1 MSYSYTATSKFCG
14 IKCVGIVDIKRLP
27 NSLTVQY
34 SELLQNC
41 IHPLSD
47 GSNISFKSKLING
60 KKYWYLYISL
70 GSSRREHYL
79 GEESTELL
87 DRIDDEKAAWEANE
101 DDRELRRRLVNS
113 LIAGSMAPTVRD
125 EGKLLSLLERS
136 GLFLAGAVLVGTMA
150 YKAYANMLGVKWAS
164 ELATQDIDIAAD
176 NRFIVALPRPKK
188 PINLGQIILDS
199 GMGFFEVPVL
209 NRKQP
214 STSFKIR
221 GQEFQVDVLTPM
233 RGRESE
239 RPVKLD
245 DFQTYAQPLRTLDYL
260 LEDIQPA
267 VLLYEHGI
275 MINVPAPAR
284 FAIHKCVVSQ
294 KRTAAFAAKSRK
306 DLNQAEQ
313 VFQELLALRPGDLSL
328 AYAAA
333 QARGEEFV
341 EDFLTGLSLIDAGVQ
356 DSVRKHLR

>member
-1 MSYSYTATSKFCG
+1 ME
-14 IKCVGIVDIKRLP
+14 IKHLP

-34 SELLQNC
+34 SELMQNC

-79 GEESTELL
+79 GEESIELL
-87 DRIDDEKAAWEANE
+87 DRIEDEKATWEASE
-101 DDRELRRRLVNS
+101 DDRELRKRLVS
-113 LIAGSMAPTVRD
+113 LLIAGGMTPIARD

-150 YKAYANMLGVKWAS
+150 FKAYANMLGVKWAS

-176 NRFIVALPRPKK
+176 NRYTLALPRPKMS
-188 PINLGQIILDS
+188 INLGQIILDS
-199 GMGFFEVPVL
+199 GMGFFEVPAL
-209 NRKQP
+209 DRNRP

-221 GQEFQVDVLTPM
+221 GRDFQVDVLTPKH
-233 RGRESE
+233 GRESQ

-245 DFQTYAQPLRTLDYL
+245 DFATYAEPLRSLDYL

-294 KRTAAFAAKSRK
+294 QRTVAFAAKSRK

-328 AYAAA
+328 AYTAA
-333 QARGEEFV
+333 QAKGEEFV
-341 EDFLTGLSLIDAGVQ
+341 DDFLTGLSLINNEIAIA
-356 DSVRKHLR
+356 VRGQLGIRQV

>member
-1 MSYSYTATSKFCG
+1 MME
-14 IKCVGIVDIKRLP
+14 IKHLP
-27 NSLTVQY
+27 NSLTLQY

-70 GSSRREHYL
+70 GTSRREHYL
-79 GEESTELL
+79 GEESVELL
-87 DRIDDEKAAWEANE
+87 DRIDDEKATWEANE
-101 DDRELRRRLVNS
+101 DDRELRKRLVS
-113 LIAGSMAPTVRD
+113 LLIAGGMTPIVRD

-150 YKAYANMLGVKWAS
+150 FKAYANMLGVKWAS

-176 NRFIVALPRPKK
+176 NRYTVALPRPKQ

-199 GMGFFEVPVL
+199 GMGFFEVPAL

-214 STSFKIR
+214 STSFRIR

-233 RGRESE
+233 RGRESA
-239 RPVKLD
+239 RPVKVD
-245 DFQTYAQPLRTLDYL
+245 DFATYAKPLRSLEYL

-313 VFQELLALRPGDLSL
+313 VFQELLALRPADLSL

-333 QARGEEFV
+333 QERGKEFV
-341 EDFLTGLSLIDAGVQ
+341 DDFLTGLSLINTGIEER
-356 DSVRKHLR
+356 VRGQLDIHQVRLPRRASPSSQ

>member
-1 MSYSYTATSKFCG
+1 MKINHLA
-14 IKCVGIVDIKRLP
+14 

-34 SELLQNC
+34 SELMQNC

-47 GSNISFKSKLING
+47 GSNISFKSKLINE

-87 DRIDDEKAAWEANE
+87 DRIDDEKATWETNTDE
-101 DDRELRRRLVNS
+101 RELRQRLVRS
-113 LIAGSMAPTVRD
+113 LIAGGMTPTARD

-150 YKAYANMLGVKWAS
+150 FKAYANMLGVKWAS

-176 NRFIVALPRPKK
+176 NRYALALPRRKR

-199 GMGFFEVPVL
+199 GMGFFEVPAL
-209 NRKQP
+209 NRKRP

-221 GQEFQVDVLTPM
+221 GQDFQVDVLTPM
-233 RGRESE
+233 RGRESK
-239 RPVKLD
+239 RPVRID
-245 DFQTYAQPLRTLDYL
+245 DFATYAEPLRSLDYL

-284 FAIHKCVVSQ
+284 YAIHKCVVSQ

-306 DLNQAEQ
+306 DLHQAEQ
-313 VFQELLALRPGDLSL
+313 VFQELLVLRPGDLSL

-333 QARGEEFV
+333 QVRGSGFV
-341 EDFLTGLSLIDAGVQ
+341 DDFLTGLSLINTGIQ
-356 DSVRKHLR
+356 DRVRGQLDVSQM

>member
-1 MSYSYTATSKFCG
+1 
-14 IKCVGIVDIKRLP
+14 
-27 NSLTVQY
+27 
-34 SELLQNC
+34 
-41 IHPLSD
+41 
-47 GSNISFKSKLING
+47 
-60 KKYWYLYISL
+60 
-70 GSSRREHYL
+70 
-79 GEESTELL
+79 
-87 DRIDDEKAAWEANE
+87 
-101 DDRELRRRLVNS
+101 
-113 LIAGSMAPTVRD
+113 
-125 EGKLLSLLERS
+125 
-136 GLFLAGAVLVGTMA
+136 VLVGTMA

-176 NRFIVALPRPKK
+176 NRFTVALPRPKK

-199 GMGFFEVPVL
+199 GMGLFEVPVL

-233 RGRESE
+233 RGRESA
-239 RPVKLD
+239 RSVKLD
-245 DFQTYAQPLRTLDYL
+245 DFQTYAQPLRSLDYL
-260 LEDIQPA
+260 LEDIQPT

-306 DLNQAEQ
+306 DLSQAEQ

-328 AYAAA
+328 ACAAA

>member
-1 MSYSYTATSKFCG
+1 ME
-14 IKCVGIVDIKRLP
+14 IKHLS
-27 NSLTVQY
+27 NSLSVQY
-34 SELLQNC
+34 SELMQNC

-60 KKYWYLYISL
+60 KRYWYLYISL

-79 GEESTELL
+79 GEESIDLL
-87 DRIDDEKAAWEANE
+87 DRIDDEKATWEANE
-101 DDRELRRRLVNS
+101 DDRELRKRLVSS
-113 LIAGSMAPTVRD
+113 LIAGGMTPVVRD

-150 YKAYANMLGVKWAS
+150 FRAYANMLGVKWAS

-176 NRFIVALPRPKK
+176 NRYTVALPRPKR

-199 GMGFFEVPVL
+199 GMGFFEVPAL
-209 NRKQP
+209 NRKRP

-221 GQEFQVDVLTPM
+221 GRDFQVDILTPM

-239 RPVKLD
+239 RPVKVD
-245 DFQTYAQPLRTLDYL
+245 DFATYARPLRSLEYL

-313 VFQELLALRPGDLSL
+313 IFQELLALRPGDLSL
-328 AYAAA
+328 AFAAA
-333 QARGEEFV
+333 QVRGKEFV
-341 EDFLTGLSLIDAGVQ
+341 DDFLTGLSLINAGIEEE
-356 DSVRKHLR
+356 VRGQLGIRRM